1 MPQDPSGEDR
11 FGFDFHEKTQHTGEI
26 SSKPYEATSGFALNE
41 LIGGSYRVLEFI
53 GEGGMGLV
61 YKVEHIHM
69 NKILALKVLKTEHLS
84 ENVWKRFRLEAQAIS
99 RLDHANII
107 KIYDMNQT
115 PDGRPFYTMELLAGE
130 SLADYLQEHQRLPLN
145 LALPIFRQVCSALAY
160 AHERGIIHRD
170 IKPGNI
176 MLLEPLGSGLG
187 SGPSSGPSYRV
198 KIVDFGIVK
207 VLDGGEQIGQGLT
220 MQGEVFGSPLYM
232 SPEQCAGSKLDARAD
247 MYSVAVS
254 LFQALTGKPPLL
266 GRTAAETTIMHH
278 TVMAPSLAAVAG
290 VDFPPELE
298 VVVAK
303 MLAKA
308 PDDRY
313 RSLAEVA
320 SVLLT
325 IERKYSGALLP
336 LGSAEPLR
344 INEALFD
351 TELIASENS
360 ETGESNSLQNRNSK
374 SLLAIAALFSVVA
387 IVAIIFLCSRLWASP
402 AKPKV
407 AVSSATY
414 VGLNPSIEPSKK
426 QLAAELDA
434 VETTSSPETDKA
446 IALFLKQRKEPYF
459 VVAKNGL
466 IRFSFPAQ
474 ISIGTLETIGPGV
487 QAQHEAKGE
496 FQWRTG
502 RGIFFSA
509 NEITRTHPDLLR
521 FFSYGS
527 LQALRFVGG
536 EPGSTAP
543 LDCILRQPNLLIL
556 DLSGIP
562 LSDGDFKV
570 IAGLKKLRNLQI
582 SSSNISQRALF
593 DSKLLGRLEAVGLIG
608 LQNCT
613 PVLEALVPSQK
624 LKSLTLTSAN
634 LTKSDFGLI
643 AKMSGLQSLDLGGT
657 KLDDSDL
664 KRLTKLTQIRYLN
677 LFGTQITPKSVPTL
691 HQFPSL
697 SLVVLSP
704 EVDAAYFG
712 TMQPLQKKELRNHNS
727 AF

>member
-84 ENVWKRFRLEAQAIS
+84 EKVWKRFRLEAQAIS

-115 PDGRPFYTMELLAGE
+115 PDGRPFYTMELLSGE
-130 SLADYLQEHQRLPLN
+130 SLADYLQEHQRLSID

-176 MLLEPLGSGLG
+176 MLLEPTGSGLG
-187 SGPSSGPSYRV
+187 YRV

-247 MYSVAVS
+247 MYSVGVT
-254 LFQALTGKPPLL
+254 LFQALAGKPPLL

-278 TVMAPSLAAVAG
+278 TVMPPSLGEVAG
-290 VDFPPELE
+290 VGFPPELE
-298 VVVAK
+298 AVVAK
-303 MLAKA
+303 MLAKV

-325 IERKYSGALLP
+325 IERKYSGAPLP

-351 TELIASENS
+351 TDLIASENS
-360 ETGESNSLQNRNSK
+360 ETGESNSFEKRNSK
-374 SLLAIAALFSVVA
+374 SVLAIAALFSVVA

-414 VGLNPSIEPSKK
+414 VGLHPSIEPSKK

-434 VETTSSPETDKA
+434 VEVTSSPETDKA
-446 IALFLKQRKEPYF
+446 IALFMKERKEPYF
-459 VVAKNGL
+459 TRAKDGTVS
-466 IRFSFPAQ
+466 FSFPDQ
-474 ISIGTLETIGPGV
+474 ISIGVIETIGAGGQRSY
-487 QAQHEAKGE
+487 QAMGK
-496 FQWRTG
+496 FTLPPWRQISFTANA
-502 RGIFFSA
+502 ISLAHPELLKFFPANSLDCLKFAGLKPRSA
-509 NEITRTHPDLLR
+509 VLIDFIMRQQNLSVLDLSATEINESDLRAISGLKKL
-521 FFSYGS
+521 GS
-527 LQALRFVGG
+527 LSIDTSSISNRALFASKLLQRLECVGLLNLRD
-536 EPGSTAP
+536 STP
-543 LDCILRQPNLLIL
+543 VLQSLLASKRLNSLALMSAKLNKSDFAIIAQMSRLTSL
-556 DLSGIP
+556 DLSGTSI
-562 LSDGDFKV
+562 DDND
-570 IAGLKKLRNLQI
+570 LKQLTVLRNVRFI
-582 SSSNISQRALF
+582 
-593 DSKLLGRLEAVGLIG
+593 
-608 LQNCT
+608 
-613 PVLEALVPSQK
+613 
-624 LKSLTLTSAN
+624 
-634 LTKSDFGLI
+634 
-643 AKMSGLQSLDLGGT
+643 
-657 KLDDSDL
+657 
-664 KRLTKLTQIRYLN
+664 N
-677 LFGTQITPKSVPTL
+677 LFATRITKKSVPTL
-691 HQFPSL
+691 RRFPAL
-697 SLVVLSP
+697 HDPVLPP
-704 EVDAAYFG
+704 EVGAVYFG
-712 TMQPLQKKELRNHNS
+712 AL
-727 AF
+727 

>member
-115 PDGRPFYTMELLAGE
+115 PDGRPFYTMELLSGE
-130 SLADYLQEHQRLPLN
+130 SLADYLQEHQRLSID

-176 MLLEPLGSGLG
+176 MLLEPTGSGLG
-187 SGPSSGPSYRV
+187 YRV

-207 VLDGGEQIGQGLT
+207 VLDSGEQIGQGLT

-247 MYSVAVS
+247 MYSVAVT
-254 LFQALTGKPPLL
+254 LFQALAGKPPLL

-278 TVMAPSLAAVAG
+278 TVMPPSLAEVAG

-298 VVVAK
+298 AVVAK

-325 IERKYSGALLP
+325 IERKYSGAPLP

-351 TELIASENS
+351 TDFIASENS
-360 ETGESNSLQNRNSK
+360 ETGESNSFENRNSK
-374 SLLAIAALFSVVA
+374 SVLAIAALFSVVA

-434 VETTSSPETDKA
+434 VEVTSSPETDKA
-446 IALFLKQRKEPYF
+446 IALFMKERKEPYF
-459 VVAKNGL
+459 TRAKDGTVT
-466 IRFSFPAQ
+466 FSFPDQ
-474 ISIGTLETIGPGV
+474 ISIGVIDTIGFGGQKSY
-487 QAQHEAKGE
+487 QAMGK
-496 FQWRTG
+496 FTLPPWRQISFTANA
-502 RGIFFSA
+502 ISLAHPELLKFFPANSLDCLKFAGLKPRSA
-509 NEITRTHPDLLR
+509 VLIDFIMRQQNLSVLDLSATEINESDLRAISGLKKL
-521 FFSYGS
+521 GS
-527 LQALRFVGG
+527 LSIDTSSISNRALFASKLLQRLECVGLLNLRD
-536 EPGSTAP
+536 STPVLQSLLASKR
-543 LDCILRQPNLLIL
+543 LNNLVLMSAKLNKSDFAIIAQMSRLTSL
-556 DLSGIP
+556 DLSGTNI
-562 LSDGDFKV
+562 DDND
-570 IAGLKKLRNLQI
+570 LKQLTVLRNVRFI
-582 SSSNISQRALF
+582 
-593 DSKLLGRLEAVGLIG
+593 
-608 LQNCT
+608 
-613 PVLEALVPSQK
+613 
-624 LKSLTLTSAN
+624 
-634 LTKSDFGLI
+634 
-643 AKMSGLQSLDLGGT
+643 
-657 KLDDSDL
+657 
-664 KRLTKLTQIRYLN
+664 N
-677 LFGTQITPKSVPTL
+677 LFATRITKKSVPTL
-691 HQFPSL
+691 RRFPAL
-697 SLVVLSP
+697 HDPVLPP
-704 EVDAAYFG
+704 EVGAVYFG
-712 TMQPLQKKELRNHNS
+712 AL
-727 AF
+727 

>member
-41 LIGGSYRVLEFI
+41 LIGGAYRVLEFI

-115 PDGRPFYTMELLAGE
+115 PDRRPFYTMELLAGE

-145 LALPIFRQVCSALAY
+145 QALPIFRQICSALAY

-176 MLLEPLGSGLG
+176 MLLEPAGSSLGS
-187 SGPSSGPSYRV
+187 RV

-207 VLDGGEQIGQGLT
+207 VLDSGEQIGQGLT

-247 MYSVAVS
+247 MYSVGVT
-254 LFQALTGKPPLL
+254 LFQALAGKPPLL

-278 TVMAPSLAAVAG
+278 TVMPPSLAEVAG

-298 VVVAK
+298 AVVAK

-325 IERKYSGALLP
+325 IERKYSGAPLP

-351 TELIASENS
+351 TDFIASENS
-360 ETGESNSLQNRNSK
+360 ETGESNSLENRNSK
-374 SLLAIAALFSVVA
+374 SVLAIAALFSVVA

-407 AVSSATY
+407 VVSSATF

-434 VETTSSPETDKA
+434 VEVTSSPATDKA
-446 IALFLKQRKEPYF
+446 IALFLKEMKEPYF
-459 VVAKNGL
+459 TRAKDGTVS
-466 IRFSFPAQ
+466 FSFPDQ
-474 ISIGTLETIGPGV
+474 ISIGVIETIGAGGQQSY
-487 QAQHEAKGE
+487 QAMGK
-496 FQWRTG
+496 FTLRPWRQISFTANA
-502 RGIFFSA
+502 ISLAHPELLKFFPA
-509 NEITRTHPDLLR
+509 N
-521 FFSYGS
+521 S
-527 LQALRFVGG
+527 
-536 EPGSTAP
+536 
-543 LDCILRQPNLLIL
+543 LDCLKFSGGKPRSAVLIDCIMGQQNLSVL
-556 DLSGIP
+556 DLSATEINETD
-562 LSDGDFKV
+562 LRAIS
-570 IAGLKKLRNLQI
+570 GLRKLVNLNI
-582 SSSNISQRALF
+582 ETSNISHRALF
-593 DSKLLGRLEAVGLIG
+593 DSKLLPRLEGVGLIN
-608 LQNCT
+608 LSDCT
-613 PVLEALVPSQK
+613 PVLQTLLLSKKLNGLRLTNAK
-624 LKSLTLTSAN
+624 LK
-634 LTKSDFGLI
+634 KSDFAVI
-643 AKMSGLQSLDLGGT
+643 AKMSRLTSLDLSGANI
-657 KLDDSDL
+657 DDSDL
-664 KRLTKLTQIRYLN
+664 KQLTMLRNISALN
-677 LFGTQITPKSVPTL
+677 LSATSITKKSIPTL
-691 HQFPSL
+691 RRFSALHDP
-697 SLVVLSP
+697 VLP
-704 EVDAAYFG
+704 PDI
-712 TMQPLQKKELRNHNS
+712 
-727 AF
+727 AFACFEAL

>member
-115 PDGRPFYTMELLAGE
+115 PDGRPFYTMELLSGE
-130 SLADYLQEHQRLPLN
+130 SLADYLQEHQRLSID

-176 MLLEPLGSGLG
+176 MLLEPTGSGLN
-187 SGPSSGPSYRV
+187 SGLSYRV

-207 VLDGGEQIGQGLT
+207 VMDSGEQIGQGLT

-247 MYSVAVS
+247 MYSVAVT
-254 LFQALTGKPPLL
+254 LFQALAGKPPLL

-278 TVMAPSLAAVAG
+278 TVMPPSLAEVAG

-298 VVVAK
+298 AVVAK

-320 SVLLT
+320 SVLLA
-325 IERKYSGALLP
+325 IERKYSGAPLP
-336 LGSAEPLR
+336 LGSAEPLQ

-351 TELIASENS
+351 TDFIASENS
-360 ETGESNSLQNRNSK
+360 ETGESNSFENRNSK
-374 SLLAIAALFSVVA
+374 SVLAIAALFSVVA

-434 VETTSSPETDKA
+434 VEVTSSPETDKA
-446 IALFLKQRKEPYF
+446 IALFLKERKEPYF
-459 VVAKNGL
+459 TRAKDGTVT
-466 IRFSFPAQ
+466 FSFPDQ
-474 ISIGTLETIGPGV
+474 ISIGVIDTIGFGGQKSY
-487 QAQHEAKGE
+487 QAMGK
-496 FQWRTG
+496 FSLPPWRQISFTANA
-502 RGIFFSA
+502 ISLAHPELLKFFPANSLDCLKFAGLKPRSA
-509 NEITRTHPDLLR
+509 VLIDFIMRQQNLSVLDLSATEINESDLRAISGLKKL
-521 FFSYGS
+521 GS
-527 LQALRFVGG
+527 LSIDTSSISNRALFASKLLQRLECVGLLNLRD
-536 EPGSTAP
+536 STPVLQSLLASKR
-543 LDCILRQPNLLIL
+543 LNNLVLMSAKLNKTDFAIIAQMSRLTSL
-556 DLSGIP
+556 DLSGTSI
-562 LSDGDFKV
+562 DDND
-570 IAGLKKLRNLQI
+570 LKQLTVLRNVRFI
-582 SSSNISQRALF
+582 
-593 DSKLLGRLEAVGLIG
+593 
-608 LQNCT
+608 
-613 PVLEALVPSQK
+613 
-624 LKSLTLTSAN
+624 
-634 LTKSDFGLI
+634 
-643 AKMSGLQSLDLGGT
+643 
-657 KLDDSDL
+657 
-664 KRLTKLTQIRYLN
+664 N
-677 LFGTQITPKSVPTL
+677 LFATRITKKSVPTL
-691 HQFPSL
+691 RRFPAL
-697 SLVVLSP
+697 HDPVLPP
-704 EVDAAYFG
+704 EVGAVYFG
-712 TMQPLQKKELRNHNS
+712 AL
-727 AF
+727 

>member
-69 NKILALKVLKTEHLS
+69 NKTLALKVLKTEHLS

-130 SLADYLQEHQRLPLN
+130 SLADYLQEYRRLPLDQ
-145 LALPIFRQVCSALAY
+145 ALPVFRQVCSALAY

-176 MLLEPLGSGLG
+176 MLLESTGSGLG
-187 SGPSSGPSYRV
+187 YRV

-247 MYSVAVS
+247 MYSVAVT

-278 TVMAPSLAAVAG
+278 TVMPPSLAEVAG

-298 VVVAK
+298 AVVAK

-308 PDDRY
+308 PDERY

-325 IERKYSGALLP
+325 IERKYSGAPLP

-351 TELIASENS
+351 TELIVSENS
-360 ETGESNSLQNRNSK
+360 ETGESNSLENRNSK
-374 SLLAIAALFSVVA
+374 SVVAIAALFSVVA
-387 IVAIIFLCSRLWASP
+387 IVAIVFLCSRLWASP

-407 AVSSATY
+407 SVSSATY
-414 VGLNPSIEPSKK
+414 VGLNPSIEASKK

-434 VETTSSPETDKA
+434 VEVTSSPETDKA
-446 IALFLKQRKEPYF
+446 IALFMKERKEPYF
-459 VVAKNGL
+459 TRAKDGTTT
-466 IRFSFPAQ
+466 FSFPDQ
-474 ISIGTLETIGPGV
+474 ISIGVISTIGAGGPQSY
-487 QAQHEAKGE
+487 QAMGK
-496 FQWRTG
+496 FTLPPWRQISFTANA
-502 RGIFFSA
+502 ISLAHPELLKFFPA
-509 NEITRTHPDLLR
+509 N
-521 FFSYGS
+521 S
-527 LQALRFVGG
+527 
-536 EPGSTAP
+536 
-543 LDCILRQPNLLIL
+543 LDCLNFTGLKPRSAVLIDCIMGQQNLIAL
-556 DLSGIP
+556 DLSATEINE
-562 LSDGDFKV
+562 SDLRA
-570 IAGLKKLRNLQI
+570 ISGLKKLGSLHI
-582 SSSNISQRALF
+582 DTCNISNRALF
-593 DSKLLGRLEAVGLIG
+593 DSKLLQRLRVVGL
-608 LQNCT
+608 LNLRDCM
-613 PVLEALVPSQK
+613 PV
-624 LKSLTLTSAN
+624 LKSLLLSKRLNSLALMSAN
-634 LTKSDFGLI
+634 LKKSDFAII
-643 AKMSGLQSLDLGGT
+643 AKMSRLTSLDLSGT
-657 KLDDSDL
+657 NIDDNDL
-664 KRLTKLTQIRYLN
+664 KQLTVLRNVRFIN
-677 LFGTQITPKSVPTL
+677 LFATRITKQSVPTL
-691 HQFPSL
+691 RKFPAL
-697 SLVVLSP
+697 HDPVLPP
-704 EVDAAYFG
+704 EVGVVYFG
-712 TMQPLQKKELRNHNS
+712 AL
-727 AF
+727 